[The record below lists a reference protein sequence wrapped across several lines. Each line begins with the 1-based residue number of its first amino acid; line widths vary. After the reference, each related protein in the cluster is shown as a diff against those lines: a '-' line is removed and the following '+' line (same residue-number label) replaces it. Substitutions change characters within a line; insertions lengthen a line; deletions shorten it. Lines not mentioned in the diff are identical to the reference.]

1 MSSELDDRVPR
12 SRPTAAVPVDQRGV
26 RPWFTS
32 GSPYEELGLPYD
44 PTAPQQRVAK
54 RRKRFV
60 SRVISLVLTLAIMV
74 GLYLWQREQFASSA
88 PWVLYGIVVGV
99 SLVFLLVA
107 FLAWR
112 QAKKIL
118 AGLGQGLAL
127 RLGRPGVEIA
137 GAYVSWDDLQGL
149 AVTKG
154 KLGHGPQLTVTRTD
168 GYSLSV
174 PLDQLDVY
182 PATLDSTAR
191 AYSGGRFGVDLTAL
205 EN

>member
-1 MSSELDDRVPR
+1 MGLGLPEEAAYLRGMSV
-12 SRPTAAVPVDQRGV
+12 QRGV
-26 RPWFTS
+26 RPWFTA
-32 GSPYEELGLPYD
+32 GSPYEELALLYD
-44 PTAPQQRVAK
+44 PTGPLQRVA
-54 RRKRFV
+54 RRKKKFV
-60 SRVISLVLTLAIMV
+60 SRVVSLGITLAIMV
-74 GLYLWQREQFASSA
+74 GIYLWQRDQFSYSA
-88 PWVLYGIVVGV
+88 PWVVYGIVLGISVAFA
-99 SLVFLLVA
+99 VFS

-118 AGLGQGLAL
+118 ASMGQGIAL

-137 GAYVSWDDLQGL
+137 GAYVSWADLGSL

-154 KLGHGPQLTVTRTD
+154 RLGHGPQFTVTRTD

-174 PLDQLDVY
+174 PLDQLEVY

-191 AYSGGRFGVDLTAL
+191 AYSGGRFGVDLAAL

>member
-12 SRPTAAVPVDQRGV
+12 EQRGV

-32 GSPYEELGLPYD
+32 GSPYEELALPYD
-44 PTAPQQRVAK
+44 ASAPVQRVAK
-54 RRKRFV
+54 RKKRFV
-60 SRVISLVLTLAIMV
+60 SRVVSLVLTLAIMV
-74 GLYLWQREQFASSA
+74 GIYFWQREQFAGSA
-88 PWVLYGIVVGV
+88 PWVLYGIVIGI
-99 SLVFLLVA
+99 SLAFLLAA

-112 QAKKIL
+112 QATRIR
-118 AGLGQGLAL
+118 AALGQGLAL

-137 GAYVSWDDLQGL
+137 GAYVSWDDLKSL

-191 AYSGGRFGVDLTAL
+191 AYSGGRFGVDLAAL

>member
-1 MSSELDDRVPR
+1 MGLGPPEQAPYLRDMRV
-12 SRPTAAVPVDQRGV
+12 QRHG
-26 RPWFTS
+26 RPWFTT
-32 GSPYEELGLPYD
+32 GSPYEELALVYD
-44 PTAPQQRVAK
+44 PSGPLLRVA
-54 RRKRFV
+54 RRKRKLV
-60 SRVISLVLTLAIMV
+60 SRVISLGITLAIMV
-74 GLYLWQREQFASSA
+74 GIYLWQRDQFSYSA
-88 PWVLYGIVVGV
+88 PWVIYGIVLGISVAFGV
-99 SLVFLLVA
+99 FS

-118 AGLGQGLAL
+118 AAMGQGIAL

-137 GAYVSWDDLQGL
+137 GGYVPWSDLGSL

-154 KLGHGPQLTVTRTD
+154 KLGHGPQFTVTRTD

-174 PLDQLDVY
+174 PLDQLEVY

-191 AYSGGRFGVDLTAL
+191 AYSGGRFGVDLAAL

>member
-1 MSSELDDRVPR
+1 MELGLPPDAAYGRGMSV
-12 SRPTAAVPVDQRGV
+12 QRGV

-32 GSPYEELGLPYD
+32 GSPYEELALPYD

>member
-1 MSSELDDRVPR
+1 MSSELHDRAP
-12 SRPTAAVPVDQRGV
+12 QRGV

-32 GSPYEELGLPYD
+32 GSPYEELALPYD
-44 PTAPQQRVAK
+44 PAGPLERVA
-54 RRKRFV
+54 RRKRRFV
-60 SRVISLVLTLAIMV
+60 SRVVSLGITVAIMI
-74 GLYLWQREQFASSA
+74 GIYLWQRDQFTYSA
-88 PWVLYGIVVGV
+88 PWLIYGIVLGISVAFA
-99 SLVFLLVA
+99 VFS

-118 AGLGQGLAL
+118 AATGQGIAL

-137 GAYVSWDDLQGL
+137 GAYVPWSDLGSL

-174 PLDQLDVY
+174 PLDQLEVY